1 VRVLGGH
8 SGAVRS
14 VAYSADGTLLAS
26 AAEDAL
32 VCVWAADSG
41 EIVQILEVA
50 GGCETLAFCGGDQFL
65 AGGTADGRVVVWDCR
80 TWQAEASPRHHEP
93 GVRRLAASPDGRT
106 LVAAGHDHRVSVWK
120 VPLRHWQ
127 DLVIDWTEPVTGLS
141 FWGAGTS
148 LALGGFEGSVG
159 VYEVGGGKPVGCHGL
174 GKRGTAFAAAPP
186 LGLVAVGHSK
196 GLITL
201 WDVTD
206 RRVAGELRGHERVV
220 SDLAFS
226 PDARTLV
233 SGGVD
238 GTVREWFV
246 PGLRERR
253 AFRWH
258 KNRVTCVTVA
268 PGGFSAAAGGDDCT
282 IAVWDLEDG

>member
-8 SGAVRS
+8 SGPVRS

-32 VCVWAADSG
+32 VSVWATVSG
-41 EIVQILEVA
+41 EVVQILDVA
-50 GGCETLAFCGGDQFL
+50 GGCETLTFCGGDKFL
-65 AGGTADGRVVVWDCR
+65 AGGTADGRLIVWDCR

-93 GVRRLAASPDGRT
+93 GVRRLAASPDGRM
-106 LVAAGHDHRVSVWK
+106 LVAAGHDHQVSVWE

-127 DLVIDWTEPVTGLS
+127 DLVLDWTEPVTGLS
-141 FWGAGTS
+141 FWGAGTA
-148 LALGGFEGSVG
+148 LVLGGFEGSVG
-159 VYEVGGGKPVGCHGL
+159 VYEVGGGKTLGYHRL
-174 GKRGTAFAAAPP
+174 GKRSAAFAGAPELGVVAA
-186 LGLVAVGHSK
+186 GHSK

-201 WDVTD
+201 WNMTE
-206 RRVAGELRGHERVV
+206 RVAGELRGHDGAV

-233 SGGVD
+233 SGGAD

-246 PGLRERR
+246 PALRERR

-258 KNRVTCVTVA
+258 KSRVTCVAVA
-268 PGGFSAAAGGDDCT
+268 PDGFTAAAGGNDCT